1 MLVVSFYSDNR
12 FVLRMLYAGASGYML
27 EDYAYEELALAIRT
41 VVSNHMYVSPGIAG
55 IVKE

>member
-1 MLVVSFYSDNR
+1 MR
-12 FVLRMLYAGASGYML
+12 FT
-27 EDYAYEELALAIRT
+27 LALAIRT